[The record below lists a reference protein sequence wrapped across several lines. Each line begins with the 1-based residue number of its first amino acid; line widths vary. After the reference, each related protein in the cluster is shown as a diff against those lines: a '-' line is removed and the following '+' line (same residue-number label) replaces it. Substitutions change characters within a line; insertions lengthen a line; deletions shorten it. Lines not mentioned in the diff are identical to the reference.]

1 MQFPDLRRNL
11 IEQSWHHSRALKIVA
26 VPLPRALPP
35 RIIKAA
41 AQPTRST
48 QEQEPEFFSRPLS
61 LEVQMKFHL
70 SRAVTAFGLGASL
83 WLGSVSSFASPQQN
97 KDQGQKKDQT
107 TQQSQP
113 ASQKQSSTDKNNSTT
128 PPQQASA
135 KKPLSPNDD
144 PEMIGKRNINKGL
157 WGKLASGTEKE
168 VKMGRMLAAQVDK
181 EAKFVDDPLITE
193 YVNRV
198 GQNIVLHS
206 DAKVPFTI
214 RVIDSDE
221 VNAFAL
227 PGGFFYVNK
236 GLILAADNE
245 AELAGVMA
253 HEIAHVAARHAMENE
268 RKMEVMDYG
277 MLAGMIL
284 GGPIVSNILYNG
296 GQFFEG
302 MAFLKFSRGAEEEAD
317 KLGVQYMWAAGY
329 DPGAMATMFE
339 KLEAK
344 NKKKPGTIAKMFQ
357 DHPAPADRRQ
367 SAIAL
372 AARFPE
378 REEYVISSSEFQRVK
393 NRLLRLSNA
402 RASSTGAIASSD
414 DGTPG
419 RPTLKRRQ
427 SGSDDPSTTTT
438 TTNSDGTQQ
447 QPPKTDPNK
456 PAPPT
461 LRRAPEPQSSPTP
474 QP

>member
-1 MQFPDLRRNL
+1 
-11 IEQSWHHSRALKIVA
+11 
-26 VPLPRALPP
+26 
-35 RIIKAA
+35 
-41 AQPTRST
+41 
-48 QEQEPEFFSRPLS
+48 
-61 LEVQMKFHL
+61 MKSFYA
-70 SRAVTAFGLGASL
+70 RAVTASGLGISL
-83 WLGSVSSFASPQQN
+83 WLSCIVGFAAPQQPQN
-97 KDQGQKKDQT
+97 QTQSGTQTSQDQKATPAQT
-107 TQQSQP
+107 TDQSTP
-113 ASQKQSSTDKNNSTT
+113 AQTANHKG
-128 PPQQASA
+128 
-135 KKPLSPNDD
+135 LSPSDD
-144 PEMIGKRNINKGL
+144 PTLIGKRNINKGI
-157 WGKLASGTEKE
+157 WGRMAGGTEKE
-168 VKMGRMLAAQVDK
+168 VRIGRQVAAEVDK
-181 EAKFVDDPLITE
+181 EAKFVDDPIITE

-214 RVIDSDE
+214 KVIDSDE

-253 HEIAHVAARHAMENE
+253 HEIAHVAARHYMENE
-268 RKMEVMDYG
+268 KKLEMLNYG
-277 MLAGMIL
+277 MLAGILL
-284 GGPIVSNILYNG
+284 GGPILGNVLYNG
-296 GQFFEG
+296 GGFFEG
-302 MAFLKFSRGAEEEAD
+302 MAMLKFTRGAEAEAD
-317 KLGVQYMWAAGY
+317 RLGVQYMWAAGY
-329 DPGAMATMFE
+329 DPTAMATMFE

-344 NKKKPGTIAKMFQ
+344 NKKKPGTISKMFM

-367 SAIAL
+367 AAL
-372 AARFPE
+372 ALASRFPE

-402 RASSTGAIASSD
+402 RVTATGAIPGAD

-427 SGSDDPSTTTT
+427 PTPDDSTTT
-438 TTNSDGTQQ
+438 SPDGTQKQ
-447 QPPKTDPNK
+447 DTTK

-461 LRRAPEPQSSPTP
+461 LRREPSAQPSPTP